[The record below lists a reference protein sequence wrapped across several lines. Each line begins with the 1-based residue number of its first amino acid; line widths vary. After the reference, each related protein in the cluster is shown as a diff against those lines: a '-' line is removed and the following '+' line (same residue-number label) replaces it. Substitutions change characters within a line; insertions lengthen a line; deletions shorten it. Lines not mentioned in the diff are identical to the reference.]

1 MPRLIVKFQGTVV
14 QVHEVTKSSIRIG
27 RRPGNDI
34 RIDNLA
40 VSGNHAKIEKVDGSY
55 IIVDLKSTNGTY
67 VNNKKILQAK
77 LNHMDEITIGRHTIV
92 FEDETQVTRPQ
103 ETPSEIRGPQ
113 EEPEKTAPVQGPP
126 PQGRLKFLEPEG
138 KPEILLKKGLTVIG
152 KKEDADIKLKGLF
165 DPKVAALIARG
176 PSGYSIIPQEKGKVK
191 LNGSA
196 ISERAELKDGD
207 VIEVGPYKMVYA
219 AR

>member
-40 VSGNHAKIEKVDGSY
+40 VSGNHAKIEKIGGSY

-67 VNNKKILQAK
+67 VNNKKVLQAK
-77 LNHMDEITIGRHTIV
+77 LNHLDEITIGRHTIV
-92 FEDETQVTRPQ
+92 FEDETQLAR
-103 ETPSEIRGPQ
+103 EKEAPSDEQIKV
-113 EEPEKTAPVQGPP
+113 EEPRGRVPTEARLPE
-126 PQGRLKFLEPEG
+126 GRLKFIEPEG
-138 KPEILLKKGLTVIG
+138 KGEIILKKKLVVIG

-176 PSGYSIIPQEKGKVK
+176 PSGFSIVPQEKGKVK
-191 LNGSA
+191 LNGSI
-196 ISERAELKDGD
+196 ISERTQLKDGD
-207 VIEVGPYKMVYA
+207 VIEVGPYKMTYA
-219 AR
+219 AK